1 MFLSI
6 QACKPIEVV
15 AQNKIMKLK
24 MDLIPNLLV
33 LNLSTRP
40 IKDDVDDF
48 YIIFYIFNLTSSI

>member
-6 QACKPIEVV
+6 QAWKPIEVV